1 MSENSSAVGLAMRR
15 LSSALLRL
23 TSDDLEKLIDSSYDV
38 EIKITRRRAK
48 EEVEAG
54 GLENLASIVEKLT
67 SFSSRDEASVF
78 LDSNFSTKRPL
89 EQIARSLD
97 IPVSKK
103 DRIDNLRDKII
114 EGTTGARIRS
124 EAIKGGG

>member
-124 EAIKGGG
+124 EAIKGGE

>member
-23 TSDDLEKLIDSSYDV
+23 TSDDLEKLSDSSYDV

-54 GLENLASIVEKLT
+54 VLENLASIVEKLT
-67 SFSSRDEASVF
+67 NFSSRDEASVF

-124 EAIKGGG
+124 EAIKGGE